1 VPGTAFVIRR
11 SPALLVSS
19 QQARKSSM
27 STGTSPDQVLAILQS
42 ARNRLEYLS
51 PNDWSLILDKSKR
64 LNFKKGEVLV
74 QQAKQVKT
82 VYLLVKGRAKVEV
95 SKMKIAEVGPG
106 EICGEMAFL
115 ENSLSSASVIASED
129 VEAAAIDWSALAAL
143 FELFPHLGSR
153 FYRSI
158 AVSLSRRLRE
168 QIDPRA

>member
-1 VPGTAFVIRR
+1 
-11 SPALLVSS
+11 
-19 QQARKSSM
+19 M
-27 STGTSPDQVLAILQS
+27 STVTSSEQILSVLQRS
-42 ARNRLEYLS
+42 KNRLEHLT

-64 LNFKKGEVLV
+64 VSFKKGEILV

-82 VYLLVKGRAKVEV
+82 VYLLVKGQAKVEV
-95 SKMKIAEVGPG
+95 SKMKVAEVGPG

-115 ENSLSSASVIASED
+115 ENSLASATVIVTED
-129 VEAAAIDWSALAAL
+129 VEAAAIEWSALSQL

-168 QIDPRA
+168 QLDPRA

>member
-1 VPGTAFVIRR
+1 
-11 SPALLVSS
+11 
-19 QQARKSSM
+19 M
-27 STGTSPDQVLAILQS
+27 STVTTSEQILSVLQRS
-42 ARNRLEYLS
+42 RNRLEHLT

-64 LNFKKGEVLV
+64 VSFKKGEILV

-95 SKMKIAEVGPG
+95 SKMKVAEVGPG

-115 ENSLSSASVIASED
+115 ENSLASATVIVTED
-129 VEAAAIDWSALAAL
+129 VEAAAIDWSALSQL

-168 QIDPRA
+168 QLDPRA